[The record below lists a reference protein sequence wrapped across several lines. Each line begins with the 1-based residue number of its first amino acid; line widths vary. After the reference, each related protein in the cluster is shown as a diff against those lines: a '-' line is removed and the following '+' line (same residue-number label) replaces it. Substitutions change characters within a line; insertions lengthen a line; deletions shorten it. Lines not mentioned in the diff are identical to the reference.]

1 MYFCYG
7 IKKSNLESLM
17 EERIEL
23 KIPTEG
29 FTLSAPVPPQ
39 RQPSAEEISAKLAE
53 VANGRLMSG
62 RQPAPSLPL
71 RPGEQLPNQHWQ
83 TFD

>member
-29 FTLSAPVPPQ
+29 FTLRAPVPPQ
-39 RQPSAEEISAKLAE
+39 LSAEEISAKLAD
-53 VANGRLMSG
+53 VANGRLAG
-62 RQPAPSLPL
+62 RSAAPPVPPRPSEQPPS
-71 RPGEQLPNQHWQ
+71 QHWQ